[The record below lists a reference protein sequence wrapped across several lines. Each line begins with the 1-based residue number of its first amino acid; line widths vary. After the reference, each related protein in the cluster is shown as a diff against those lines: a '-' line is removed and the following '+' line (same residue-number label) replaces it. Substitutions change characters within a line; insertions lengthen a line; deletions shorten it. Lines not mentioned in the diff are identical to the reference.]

1 VNQKIPPKTP
11 YEAKVRVMLAGI
23 RQESVRKRLKI
34 FGPELD
40 LIGAPRGEEPDIV
53 AMALEDY
60 KRLLDRATVQV
71 EARTRNEERLPSEL
85 VKRLAEGDPPVKV
98 WRRHRK
104 LTLQELSAKTN
115 LAVGYL
121 SDIENRKRAGTVATL
136 RTIAAAL
143 EVDVDSLTA
152 WLD

>member
-1 VNQKIPPKTP
+1 MNQKI
-11 YEAKVRVMLAGI
+11 L
-23 RQESVRKRLKI
+23 
-34 FGPELD
+34 
-40 LIGAPRGEEPDIV
+40 
-53 AMALEDY
+53 
-60 KRLLDRATVQV
+60 V
-71 EARTRNEERLPSEL
+71 EARTRNEERLPSKL
-85 VKRLAEGDPPVKV
+85 VKRLAEGDNPVKV

-104 LTLQELSAKTN
+104 LTLQALSAETS

-121 SDIENRKRAGTVATL
+121 SDIENGKRAGTVATL